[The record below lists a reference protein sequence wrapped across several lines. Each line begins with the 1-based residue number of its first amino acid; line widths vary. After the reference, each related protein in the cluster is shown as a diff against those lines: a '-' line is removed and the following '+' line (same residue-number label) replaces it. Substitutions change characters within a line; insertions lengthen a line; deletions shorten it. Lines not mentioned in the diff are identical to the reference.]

1 MPGDRQ
7 GYSVARVEA
16 DRVRAVVL
24 EHEEFK
30 AYGDRVRRVF
40 DAWRQVHARRL
51 RELPLGSSPKMLI
64 RDLSEDLLH
73 RFAGLPLLDQY
84 DVYQCLMDYWDEIMQ
99 DDVYLVVTEGW
110 AEAARP
116 RVLVPVRG
124 KGSGERP
131 DLTVR
136 RKKYRMDLLPP
147 GLVVARY
154 YATERNELDLLRA
167 DVEASARDLEEFV
180 EKHTGEDGLLAGAT
194 TDAGKVTQAKV
205 RARLKE
211 LADDPEG
218 RKEYGVLEVCLILM
232 KSLAAAKRTAKA
244 AQTKLDAKVLKR
256 YANLTAAEI
265 AKLVVDDKWMASTV
279 GSAIRREVDRLTG
292 GLVDRVGVLE
302 GAV

>member
-1 MPGDRQ
+1 MFPALRERLFGPGNRQ

-24 EHEEFK
+24 EHEEFQS
-30 AYGDRVRRVF
+30 YGDRVRRVF

-51 RELPLGSSPKMLI
+51 RKLALGSSPKMLI

-73 RFAGLPLLDQY
+73 CFAGLPLLDRH
-84 DVYQCLMDYWDEIMQ
+84 DVYQCLMDYWDEVMQ

-124 KGSGERP
+124 KGTGKRP
-131 DLTVR
+131 DLTVK
-136 RKKYRMDLLPP
+136 RKKYRTDLLPP

-180 EKHTGEDGLLAGAT
+180 EKHTGEDGLLASAT

-218 RKEYGVLEVCLILM
+218 RK
-232 KSLAAAKRTAKA
+232 
-244 AQTKLDAKVLKR
+244 
-256 YANLTAAEI
+256 
-265 AKLVVDDKWMASTV
+265 
-279 GSAIRREVDRLTG
+279 
-292 GLVDRVGVLE
+292 
-302 GAV
+302 